1 MSVTELPTAWVTG
14 AAGFIGS
21 HLCTALV
28 KSGWRVVAL
37 DNLQADHAPAGW
49 QRLSAL
55 QTTASSRLQLKP
67 LDLLHFSDLASSTL
81 ASLPWPDFVFHLAA
95 QPGVRTT
102 EDLDFYL
109 QANLSTTEA
118 LIRGLTDSTNDS
130 HTCARALPLIIF
142 ASSSSV
148 YGDSLAGAALAEH
161 HPCQPRS
168 PYGQSKQRCEV
179 YLARTAVQK
188 GFKTIALRLF
198 SVYGAYQRPDMAF
211 QRWAHAILRQQ
222 PVILHDP
229 HQMSRDFT
237 YIDDV
242 VQGFLKAAHYGKAM
256 SQAYACFNIG
266 SGVQTPLL
274 QAAEQWL
281 QQLENVAGKPLG
293 AHIESRPAH
302 RAEVLHT
309 WANLEKSQQ
318 ILSYQPR
325 YTLTAG
331 MAPFARNVFKRSK
344 YGLSSE
350 Y

>member
-1 MSVTELPTAWVTG
+1 MSLVSVTEQPTAWVTG

-28 KSGWRVVAL
+28 KAGWRVVAL

-49 QRLSAL
+49 QRLLVL

-67 LDLLHFSDLASSTL
+67 LDLLDFSDLASSTL

-118 LIRGLTDSTNDS
+118 LIRGLTDG
-130 HTCARALPLIIF
+130 RALPLIIF

-161 HPCQPRS
+161 RPCQPRS
-168 PYGQSKQRCEV
+168 PYGKSKQRCEA
-179 YLARTAVQK
+179 YLAHTAVQR
-188 GFKTIALRLF
+188 GFKAIALRLF

-222 PVILHDP
+222 PVVLHDP

-242 VQGFLKAAHYGKAM
+242 VQGFLKAAHYGKTM

-281 QQLENVAGKPLG
+281 QQLENAAGKPLG
-293 AHIESRPAH
+293 ARIESRPAH

-318 ILSYQPR
+318 ILGYQPR

-331 MAPFARNVFKRSK
+331 MAPFARNIFKRNTH
-344 YGLSSE
+344 GLSSK